1 MPSLV
6 RPLSVG
12 QFGVAQGTGGV
23 VMREPKGVKTCLDV
37 QARKHVVDWA
47 HLERGSSTEV
57 HRGGILNRSK
67 AKNVEIAVLE
77 FDQ

>member
-12 QFGVAQGTGGV
+12 QFGVAQRTGV
-23 VMREPKGVKTCLDV
+23 WCRENVEGVKTCLDA

-47 HLERGSSTEV
+47 HLERGSSTEG
-57 HRGGILNRSK
+57 HCGGIFESSWSGKRRNRG
-67 AKNVEIAVLE
+67 LE